1 MDITQEEINSLCDRV
16 LEAIDYD
23 IFKEDLEERTLL
35 GEIQDIIVGNLKL
48 EVVSE

>member
-1 MDITQEEINSLCDRV
+1 VNITQEEIDSLCNKV

-35 GEIQDIIVGNLKL
+35 GEVQDIIVANLGLK
-48 EVVSE
+48 VVPE